1 MAAPERARKPLP
13 IDVEDVRRELRA
25 PDARV
30 VLAAASALG
39 ALAVRVQLPETYA
52 SVVDDLVDALG
63 RLEGERGAQAS
74 VLAALSGLCATVPGA
89 RERAIERDACA
100 RAVTEA
106 LDGGRAIDAPMDGPD
121 DATAS
126 VCVNALDLF
135 RFMQS
140 ESDRRGF
147 ECVRGDARI
156 MAFAFAAARCAGGS
170 ELDFMKRVGGIDLI
184 VNLAQQCAEDEDAFD
199 SLVRE
204 GAFDAF
210 ARALQ
215 ADEDEVVVRGLIGLA
230 CALPRR
236 RALRARLAEDGEAVR
251 RLATFMGSSTDES
264 VRGFSGGLF
273 RALAMDPETKGL
285 VEKALRAG
293 AESAASVDTA

>member
-1 MAAPERARKPLP
+1 
-13 IDVEDVRRELRA
+13 
-25 PDARV
+25 

-100 RAVTEA
+100 RAVREA

-126 VCVNALDLF
+126 ACVNALDLF
-135 RFMQS
+135 RFVQS

-156 MAFAFAAARCAGGS
+156 MAFAFAAARCSGGA

-210 ARALQ
+210 SRALQ

-293 AESAASVDTA
+293 AESAAIVNTA